1 MKMKTRKQI
10 VEQTR
15 NEVVKQY
22 TAKLQI
28 LMEKINKLTKDYDIE
43 KQKRIEYQERIDELQ
58 EKINQY
64 EDWIQRLQE
73 FMGIPEN
80 KREEY
85 IVHMKEQENAN
96 KIMSHLYTIMLKN
109 AEIFN
114 LYNFMK

>member
-10 VEQTR
+10 VEQTK

-58 EKINQY
+58 EKVNQY

-80 KREEY
+80 QREEY
-85 IVHMKEQENAN
+85 IVHMQEKENTN
-96 KIMSHLYTIMLKN
+96 KIMSKLYAMMLKMP
-109 AEIFN
+109 EIFN

>member
-10 VEQTR
+10 VEQTK

-58 EKINQY
+58 EKVNQY

-73 FMGIPEN
+73 FMDIPEN
-80 KREEY
+80 QREEY
-85 IVHMKEQENAN
+85 IVHMQEKENAN
-96 KIMSHLYTIMLKN
+96 KIMSKLYDMMLKMP
-109 AEIFN
+109 EIFN

>member
-1 MKMKTRKQI
+1 MIKTRKQI

-28 LMEKINKLTKDYDIE
+28 LMERINKLAKDYDIE
-43 KQKRIEYQERIDELQ
+43 KQKRIELQ
-58 EKINQY
+58 EKVNQY
-64 EDWIQRLQE
+64 EDWIRRLQE

-80 KREEY
+80 QREEY

-96 KIMSHLYTIMLKN
+96 KIISK
-109 AEIFN
+109 IFN
-114 LYNFMK
+114 YINFNL

>member
-1 MKMKTRKQI
+1 MMKTRKQI

-28 LMEKINKLTKDYDIE
+28 LMERINKLTKDYDIE
-43 KQKRIEYQERIDELQ
+43 KQKRIECQERIDELQ
-58 EKINQY
+58 EKVNQY

-73 FMGIPEN
+73 FMEMPEN
-80 KREEY
+80 QREEY
-85 IVHMKEQENAN
+85 IMHMKEQEDAN
-96 KIMSHLYTIMLKN
+96 KIISNMLKN

-114 LYNFMK
+114 LYNFME

>member
-1 MKMKTRKQI
+1 MIKTRKQI

-28 LMEKINKLTKDYDIE
+28 LMERINKLTKDYDIE
-43 KQKRIEYQERIDELQ
+43 KQKRIERQEIIDELQ
-58 EKINQY
+58 EKVNQY

-73 FMGIPEN
+73 FIGIPEN
-80 KREEY
+80 QREEY

-96 KIMSHLYTIMLKN
+96 KTISK
-109 AEIFN
+109 IFN
-114 LYNFMK
+114 YINFNL

>member
-1 MKMKTRKQI
+1 MIKTRKQI

-28 LMEKINKLTKDYDIE
+28 LMERINKLTKDYDIE

-58 EKINQY
+58 EKVNQY
-64 EDWIQRLQE
+64 EDWIQRLQD
-73 FMGIPEN
+73 FMEIPESQ
-80 KREEY
+80 KEEY
-85 IVHMKEQENAN
+85 IVHMKTQEDAN
-96 KIMSHLYTIMLKN
+96 KIISNMLKN

-114 LYNFMK
+114 LYNFME

>member
-1 MKMKTRKQI
+1 MKMIKTRKQI

-28 LMEKINKLTKDYDIE
+28 LMERINKLTKDYDIE
-43 KQKRIEYQERIDELQ
+43 RQKRIECQERIDELQ
-58 EKINQY
+58 EKVNQY

-73 FMGIPEN
+73 FMEMTESQ
-80 KREEY
+80 REEY
-85 IVHMKEQENAN
+85 IAHMKEQENAN
-96 KIMSHLYTIMLKN
+96 KIMRQI
-109 AEIFN
+109 IN

>member
-10 VEQTR
+10 VEQTK

-58 EKINQY
+58 EKVNQY

-80 KREEY
+80 QREEY
-85 IVHMKEQENAN
+85 IVHMQEKENAN
-96 KIMSHLYTIMLKN
+96 KIMSKLYDMMLKMP
-109 AEIFN
+109 EIFN

>member
-1 MKMKTRKQI
+1 MMKTRKQI

-28 LMEKINKLTKDYDIE
+28 LMERINKLTKDYDIE
-43 KQKRIEYQERIDELQ
+43 KQKRIECQERIDELQ
-58 EKINQY
+58 EKVNQY

-73 FMGIPEN
+73 FIGIPEN
-80 KREEY
+80 QKEEY
-85 IVHMKEQENAN
+85 IVHMKAQEDAN
-96 KIMSHLYTIMLKN
+96 KIISNMLKN
-109 AEIFN
+109 AEIIN

>member
-1 MKMKTRKQI
+1 MRETRKQI

-28 LMEKINKLTKDYDIE
+28 LMERINKLTKDYDIE
-43 KQKRIEYQERIDELQ
+43 KQKRIECQERIDELQ
-58 EKINQY
+58 EKVNQY

-73 FMGIPEN
+73 FIDIPEN
-80 KREEY
+80 QKEEY
-85 IVHMKEQENAN
+85 IAHMKAQEDAN
-96 KIMSHLYTIMLKN
+96 KIMPNMLKN

-114 LYNFMK
+114 LYNFME

>member
-1 MKMKTRKQI
+1 MIKTRKQI

-28 LMEKINKLTKDYDIE
+28 LMERINKLTKDYDIE
-43 KQKRIEYQERIDELQ
+43 KQKRIECQERIDELQ
-58 EKINQY
+58 EKVNQY

-73 FMGIPEN
+73 FMEMSEN
-80 KREEY
+80 QREEY
-85 IVHMKEQENAN
+85 IAHIKEQENAN
-96 KIMSHLYTIMLKN
+96 KIMPQI
-109 AEIFN
+109 IN